1 MKNKFNFLLIS
12 SFIFSGMLF
21 SCNNG
26 NNNNSSNS
34 PSVGEINNI
43 EILGPTSVLK
53 GKKINLVSSI
63 DDVIWSSSDE
73 TIATVSSSGEV
84 TGISVGVVSIK
95 ATYKFDETIYSEV
108 NITVYLNKT
117 DKMSVTISGDG
128 VTKNDDNSFNV
139 IVGKVFDVNVTID
152 DKYSIPDISYEIK
165 YPSGV
170 SDNNFVTVTPDPEDS
185 RHATV
190 IAYYDVSD
198 LTLVCKGNYND
209 YASGAIIESVVLNV
223 IDSNSS
229 NYNTVNE
236 FINNYKQVEKDSLLA
251 YNINHTLKYID
262 GVSSE
267 KSYKNNIDSVVK
279 HYDNSSYVYTN
290 IIKTDSKNNV
300 LSDDNYNK
308 YQGVIEII
316 DLLKNDDTSYYYSFD
331 YDNYGNIIKLYN
343 NEEVTNSNED
353 NIHYAQNP
361 NNTNIYGV
369 SGLLDYLLNTAENV
383 YGNIVTLK
391 NIYAYGNSDYSIL
404 DDKIQ
409 IVSKFTDINTG
420 YDYDIKL
427 DIAKNGEKIES
438 IKYTQNI
445 NFIVYDENG
454 NELGSS
460 AYEFVEEYKNFKY
473 GIKKFDRLDM
483 PDLYINISEYYIDSY
498 DLVELAGTKTDSYNY
513 TNLTKYGANNVSTV
527 NGITKYTL
535 TTDKTLVLKVDI
547 LEDSKASTLI
557 DRIKCSSSDDDQI
570 PSVELTGSDVFAIN
584 AKKDDN
590 SISLPGIATFT
601 FTSTLGIEKQI
612 IVEFVKAELKSVF
625 MTNVPSDND
634 FGKVFVNDYSSHFF
648 INTNP
653 DEDLYSFG
661 IEILD
666 GPTNGIELHEY
677 EDGNIDGLPGYAIK
691 GNIIGS
697 YSFKI
702 YVIENPDIKTSETY
716 TIEID
721 ELYEASYI
729 KENIINSSTI
739 YRYHTGTVD
748 YKIQFVSDTTI
759 KYTYEAYGS
768 TVSKNINYHI
778 EKGAIIID
786 EDQNLGADA
795 YYSWIKGGNIK
806 FARDFST
813 ITLYLEVYSST
824 VNEEFKDIRYYYP
837 VVFSKYIDK
846 SDFAS
851 YVNGKSFKTES
862 FVYGGIGMSSI
873 EVSFSD
879 DNGTLI
885 IKPNNGSSVTFN
897 FKYTYSSNSL
907 KLTSIVS
914 SNNSFSLNSS
924 ANVNLNNDTLK
935 FTFTYAS
942 QKNTI
947 SFNI

>member
-1 MKNKFNFLLIS
+1 MKNKFKFLLIS
-12 SFIFSGMLF
+12 SFIFSGMLI

-34 PSVGEINNI
+34 PSVGEISNI

-53 GKKINLVSSI
+53 GKSINLVSSI

-170 SDNNFVTVTPDPEDS
+170 SDNNFVTVTPDPDDS

-209 YASGAIIESVVLNV
+209 YASGAIIESVVFNV

-251 YNINHTLKYID
+251 YSVNQKLKYTNNISND
-262 GVSSE
+262 
-267 KSYKNNIDSVVK
+267 KSYETNIDSEIS
-279 HYDNSSYVYTN
+279 HFINSSYVHTN
-290 IIKTDSKNNV
+290 YVKTDSNKNPISNE
-300 LSDDNYNK
+300 SNNK
-308 YQGVIEII
+308 YQGINII
-316 DLLKNDDTSYYYSFD
+316 NNNTTYYSFD
-331 YDNYGNIIKLYN
+331 YDNNGNVVKIYN
-343 NEEVTNSNED
+343 NEQLTDLNSN
-353 NIHYAQNP
+353 NIHYAQNYS
-361 NNTNIYGV
+361 NFNIYGV
-369 SGLLDYLLNTAENV
+369 SGLLDYLLNTAENI
-383 YGNIVTLK
+383 YGDIVTLK
-391 NIYAYGNSDYSIL
+391 NIYAYGNSDYLII
-404 DDKIQ
+404 DNKIK
-409 IVSKFTDINTG
+409 IESNFTDINTG
-420 YDYDIKL
+420 YEYDIKL
-427 DIAKNGEKIES
+427 EINRNNEKIEL
-438 IKYTQNI
+438 ITYTQNI
-445 NFIVYDENG
+445 NCKVYDENG
-454 NELGSS
+454 NEVGINK
-460 AYEFVEEYKNFKY
+460 YEFIEEYNNFKY
-473 GIKKFDRLDM
+473 GTKQNDS
-483 PDLYINISEYYIDSY
+483 LYASYLNISEYFIDSY

-513 TNLTKYGANNVSTV
+513 TDLTKYGANNVSTV

-535 TTDKTLVLKVDI
+535 TTDKTLVLKVDV

-557 DRIKCSSSDDDQI
+557 DRVKCSSSDDEQI

-625 MTNVPSDND
+625 MSNVPSDND

-666 GPTNGIELHEY
+666 GPTNGIELHKY

-691 GNIIGS
+691 GNIVGT

-702 YVIENPDIKTSETY
+702 YVIENPDIKTEETY

-729 KENIINSSTI
+729 KDNIVDSNVL
-739 YRYHTGTVD
+739 YRYHTGTVN
-748 YKIQFVSDTTI
+748 YEIKFVSDTLI
-759 KYTYEAYGS
+759 QYTYEAYGS
-768 TVSKNINYHI
+768 KVTKNINYHI
-778 EKGAIIID
+778 EKGAIVID
-786 EDQNLGADA
+786 EDQNLGTDA

-806 FARDFST
+806 FARDFSS

-824 VNEEFKDIRYYYP
+824 VNEELKDNRYYYP

-879 DNGTLI
+879 GNGTLV
-885 IKPNNGSSVTFN
+885 IKPNNGSSVTFD

-924 ANVNLNNDTLK
+924 ADVNLNNDTLK